1 VAERHEPVKYAKLTG
16 SLFIPNTSG
25 AVPPD
30 RRCICASRQ
39 GIHYFSSRIEGI
51 DSVID
56 VDVKYEVKPQQCQ
69 EILGIELCVSS
80 MQDIRAVRETIAAAF
95 WFWPGLILVKAIR
108 TANVS

>member
-69 EILGIELCVSS
+69 EILGIGAMRIEHARYQGSEGDDCS
-80 MQDIRAVRETIAAAF
+80 
-95 WFWPGLILVKAIR
+95 GILVLAWSDPR
-108 TANVS
+108 QGHSDG